1 MKRLAV
7 IATAGI
13 LASCVSYTEPPKA
26 TVPVPSERLLAFQDR
41 TSNSAMMVITRDDG
55 YMAGGGC
62 YTAILIDGVVAGRL
76 GIGERATFFLDPGR
90 HVYGISGDPMGKGLC
105 ALRIAQPQKESSSE
119 FKASETQKYRISGSS
134 SESWL
139 DIRPTTM

>member
-26 TVPVPSERLLAFQDR
+26 AAPVPSERLLAFQEK
-41 TSNSAMMVITRDDG
+41 TSSSAMMVVTRDDG

-76 GIGERATFFLDPGR
+76 GTGEKATFFLDPGR

>member
-1 MKRLAV
+1 MKRLVVFAM
-7 IATAGI
+7 AGM

-26 TVPVPSERLLAFQDR
+26 ATPTPDDRLLAFQEG
-41 TSNSAMMVITRDDG
+41 SKSSAVMVVTRDDG

-62 YTAILIDGVVAGRL
+62 YTAVLIDGVVAGRL

-90 HVYGISGDPMGKGLC
+90 HVYGLSGDPMGRGLC
-105 ALRIAQPQKESSSE
+105 ALKIAQPQKESSSD
-119 FKASETQKYRISGSS
+119 FKAGETQKYRISGSS

>member
-7 IATAGI
+7 FAMTGI
-13 LASCVSYTEPPKA
+13 LASCVSYTEPPKSA
-26 TVPVPSERLLAFQDR
+26 VSVPNERLLAFQDR
-41 TSNSAMMVITRDDG
+41 SPDSAVMVVTRDDG

-62 YTAILIDGVVAGRL
+62 YTAVLIDGVIAGRL
-76 GIGERATFFLDPGR
+76 GIGERATFFLGPGR
-90 HVYGISGDPMGKGLC
+90 HVYGLSGDPMGKGLC

-119 FKASETQKYRISGSS
+119 FKAGETQKYRISGSS

>member
-26 TVPVPSERLLAFQDR
+26 ASPVPNDRLLAFQEK
-41 TSNSAMMVITRDDG
+41 TLNSAIMVVTRDDG

-139 DIRPTTM
+139 DIRPTSM